1 VPAAGSVNSAVR
13 LPVARLV
20 ELAQADW
27 VEVSQ

>member
-1 VPAAGSVNSAVR
+1 VNSAVR